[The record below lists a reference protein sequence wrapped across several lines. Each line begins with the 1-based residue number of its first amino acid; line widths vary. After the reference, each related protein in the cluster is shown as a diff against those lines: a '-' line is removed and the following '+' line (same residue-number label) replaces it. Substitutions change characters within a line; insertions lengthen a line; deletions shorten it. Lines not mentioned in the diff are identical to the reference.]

1 MMKQTTARYSE
12 AARAQFHCTAQKN
25 WLNDPNGLVFFDGE
39 YHLFYQYNPFG
50 SEWGN
55 MHWGHAVSPDL
66 VHWQELPIALYP
78 NALGTIFSGSAIV
91 DWFNMTGFQDGEG
104 PPLVAIY
111 TAAGGDDPGSSGQ
124 KYTQCLA
131 FSQQMSFPCT
141 LTLHRHVEGLRLH
154 RNPVREI
161 QTLRETAHQWQN
173 LTVTPGENPLSAIRG
188 ELFEIIVE
196 AADN

>member
-66 VHWQELPIALYP
+66 VHWQELPIAL
-78 NALGTIFSGSAIV
+78 
-91 DWFNMTGFQDGEG
+91 
-104 PPLVAIY
+104 
-111 TAAGGDDPGSSGQ
+111 
-124 KYTQCLA
+124 
-131 FSQQMSFPCT
+131 
-141 LTLHRHVEGLRLH
+141 H